1 VNKLILIVLAVSLLG
16 NFYLWRSIQA
26 EEARSQEVAA
36 QADQVVTS
44 AEEQISTA
52 ARARDEMQATLDQV
66 GALASELRKGLAE
79 IETLTGTRELAST
92 DPTSETGSFV
102 EGLVEG
108 AGERAPSGETA
119 GELVDALKDS
129 AESAGSAAEDAA
141 ESAGDLLERA
151 TEGVADGLDDAREA
165 VADATDAADAADAV
179 VNPADAIDIPDTP
192 EAVSDGPTA
201 AEIAESAEAAK
212 ALGASEIVPQV
223 EPSDD
228 VGARGEGGARSRVDE
243 LLDVFG
249 NSGESKAE

>member
-1 VNKLILIVLAVSLLG
+1 MNKLILIVLAISLLG
-16 NFYLWRSIQA
+16 NFYLWRSMQA
-26 EEARSQEVAA
+26 EEARAQHVAA

-52 ARARDEMQATLDQV
+52 ARARDEMQTTLDQV

-108 AGERAPSGETA
+108 AGELIPSGETA
-119 GELVDALKDS
+119 GELVDTLKDS
-129 AESAGSAAEDAA
+129 AESAGSAAEEAA
-141 ESAGDLLERA
+141 GSAGDLLERA
-151 TEGVADGLDDAREA
+151 TEGAEELVDDAGEA
-165 VADATDAADAADAV
+165 VANAADAV
-179 VNPADAIDIPDTP
+179 ASPVDAVQIPEVP
-192 EAVSDGPTA
+192 EEVSDGPTA

-212 ALGASEIVPQV
+212 ALSASEIVPQV
-223 EPSDD
+223 ESPED

-249 NSGESKAE
+249 NAGESKAE

>member
-1 VNKLILIVLAVSLLG
+1 MNKLILIVLAVSLLG

-26 EEARSQEVAA
+26 EEARSQQLAA

-102 EGLVEG
+102 EGSAEG
-108 AGERAPSGETA
+108 A
-119 GELVDALKDS
+119 GELVDVLKDS
-129 AESAGSAAEDAA
+129 AESAGRAAEDAA
-141 ESAGDLLERA
+141 DSAGDLLERV
-151 TEGVADGLDDAREA
+151 TEGVADGVDDAGEA
-165 VADATDAADAADAV
+165 VTDAADAADAV
-179 VNPADAIDIPDTP
+179 VNSADAIDPPDTP

-201 AEIAESAEAAK
+201 GEIAESAQAAK

-223 EPSDD
+223 EPSED